1 MVTTKK
7 YIYVLLSILFISTQ
21 SLFAQQ
27 DAKAKKI
34 LDEMSSFYQGLDA
47 FSADVHQEAIS
58 TNEGKLGD
66 IDMKAII
73 SGNKYQLQLD
83 GQTIY
88 SDTKDVYRYDQ
99 EMEEVTIESA
109 EGDEESLTGSPSQ
122 IYTLYKK
129 NFKYLYA
136 GKENGLDIIDLSP
149 DKSLDIN
156 FFRIRMYIKSST
168 KELVKWE
175 MYEKGNLMKY
185 VYVINNF
192 NKDVS
197 VSDSDFKF
205 NTASHPDVEV
215 VDLR

>member
-1 MVTTKK
+1 MITRKK
-7 YIYVLLSILFISTQ
+7 YIITLLSLLFITSQ

-27 DAKAKKI
+27 DEKAKKI
-34 LDEMSSFYQGLDA
+34 LDQMSNFYQELNA

-58 TNEGKLGD
+58 TNDGKLGD

-88 SDTKDVYRYDQ
+88 NDTKDVYRYDQ
-99 EMEEVTIESA
+99 EMDEVTIESA
-109 EGDEESLTGSPSQ
+109 EGDEEGLTGSPAQ
-122 IYTLYKK
+122 IYNIYKK
-129 NFKYLYA
+129 NFKYLYV
-136 GKENGLDIIDLSP
+136 GKENGLDVIDLSP
-149 DKSLDIN
+149 NKDLEIN
-156 FFRIRMYIKSST
+156 FFRIRMFIKPST
-168 KELVKWE
+168 HELVKWE

-192 NKDVS
+192 DKTVKVS
-197 VSDSDFKF
+197 EADFKF
-205 NTASHPDVEV
+205 DTSSHPDVEV

>member
-1 MVTTKK
+1 MTTTKK
-7 YIYVLLSILFISTQ
+7 YIFVLLSFLFISTQ

-27 DAKAKKI
+27 DEKAKKI
-34 LDEMSSFYQGLDA
+34 LDEMSNFYQGLNA

-58 TNEGKLGD
+58 TSEGKLGD

-109 EGDEESLTGSPSQ
+109 EGDDESLTGSPSQ
-122 IYTLYKK
+122 IYTLYQK
-129 NFKYLYA
+129 NFKYLHA

-156 FFRIRMYIKSST
+156 YFRIRMYIKSST

-192 NKDVS
+192 DKNVT

-205 NTASHPDVEV
+205 NVASHPDVEV